1 MFVFGV
7 LRYDALEPLMH
18 EIADLSRANEM
29 VHRIQASVVTYSV
42 PRFVANNS
50 ANLLYAIV
58 VSLLSPFVVEKT
70 KGVNEACSTSLILSP
85 YSLFF
90 ACSRLRY
97 KAAMLVLR

>member
-1 MFVFGV
+1 MMF
-7 LRYDALEPLMH
+7 YAIEPLMH

-29 VHRIQASVVTYSV
+29 VHHIQASVVSHSV

-50 ANLLYAIV
+50 ANLLYAIM
-58 VSLLSPFVVEKT
+58 VSLLSPPVVEKMRHGVN
-70 KGVNEACSTSLILSP
+70 GVNEACSTSLILSP

-90 ACSRLRY
+90 ACSCFRY